1 MVHRI
6 VSEAYGTGDGSKGPY
21 THTLA
26 DKPVRRGTV
35 TITAGAQS
43 AVDNGTGGFT
53 TTPAGGSGTINYTT
67 GDVSITFQNNVAG
80 AQAITVTYD
89 AHQGFPVMG
98 VMNYYTQ
105 LNTKEMVVAD
115 TTYVN
120 LYSAA
125 TNQLLDISPPSL
137 LSGDKSNFMSWTN
150 YASPNDMNRLLF
162 VNFKNPIQQYN
173 GSTVTPYPVYT
184 TSTTIASTAYG
195 VGNGTVGPYNF
206 TTPAGTG
213 IVPGSITITAPTGP
227 QVVTD
232 DQFGNLIGAGTG
244 TVDYLNGIVS
254 VTFNA
259 IVPIADPITIGYQS
273 LSDPIDTALHIF
285 QFKDRM
291 VVLYTVESGVQYG
304 RRIRISGTGA
314 FSDIFTSD
322 AIGAGVI
329 DIPSQAFISAADFNR
344 DDLIIFTR
352 TET

>member
-6 VSEAYGTGDGSKGPY
+6 VAEAYGVGTGVKGPY

-26 DKPVRRGTV
+26 STPIRRGTV

-43 AVDNGTGGFT
+43 AVDNGLGGFT
-53 TTPAGGSGTINYTT
+53 TTPAGGTGTINYTT
-67 GDVSITFQNNVAG
+67 GAVSITFQNVVAG

-89 AHQGFPVMG
+89 AHQGYPVMG
-98 VMNYYTQ
+98 IMNYYNQ
-105 LNTKEMVVAD
+105 LNAKEMIVAD

-120 LYSAA
+120 KYSAS
-125 TNQLLDISPPSL
+125 TNQLLDISPTTL
-137 LSGDKSNFMSWTN
+137 LTGTKSNFMSWTN
-150 YASPNDMNRLLF
+150 YASPEDLNRLLF
-162 VNFKNPIQQYN
+162 VNNKDKIQQYN
-173 GSTVTPYPVYT
+173 GTTVTPYPVYT
-184 TSTTIASTAYG
+184 TSTAIVAASYG
-195 VGNGTVGPYNF
+195 VGNGTAGPYNF
-206 TTPAGTG
+206 TTPANTG

-232 DQFGNLIGAGTG
+232 NQFGVLTGAGTG

-259 IVPIADPITIGYQS
+259 VVPNPDVITISYQS
-273 LSDPIDTALHIF
+273 LADPIDTALHIF
-285 QFKDRM
+285 QFKDRL
-291 VVLYTVESGVQYG
+291 VVLYTTEKGVQYG

-314 FSDIFTSD
+314 FSDIFTID

-329 DIPSQAFISAADFNR
+329 DIPSQSFISSADFNR
-344 DDLIIFTR
+344 DDLVIFTR